1 MVETNTPVLTLVIK
15 SIDSE
20 GVAKLEEEV
29 QGLVGT
35 LSMLCSFLSVKDFCS
50 FIFSEKFKQLTMQE
64 LEIVFEVGI
73 YSRHEITLQLSASVD
88 GVILNDLIGQN
99 CFENNLV
106 ICSSMNDLESVIV
119 SWLTNI

>member
-15 SIDSE
+15 SIESE
-20 GVAKLEEEV
+20 GVTKLEEEV

-64 LEIVFEVGI
+64 LEVIFEVGI
-73 YSRHEITLQLSASVD
+73 YSRHEVTLQLSASVD

-99 CFENNLV
+99 CFENDLV
-106 ICSSMNDLESVIV
+106 ICSTMDDLEAIIV

>member
-88 GVILNDLIGQN
+88 GVMLNDLIGQN

-106 ICSSMNDLESVIV
+106 ICSTMNDLESVIV

>member
-1 MVETNTPVLTLVIK
+1 MVETNAPVLTLVIK

-50 FIFSEKFKQLTMQE
+50 FIFSKKFKQLTMQE

-106 ICSSMNDLESVIV
+106 ICSTMNDLESVIV

>member
-20 GVAKLEEEV
+20 GVAKLEEEI
-29 QGLVGT
+29 QGLIGT

-73 YSRHEITLQLSASVD
+73 YSRHEITLQLSASDD
-88 GVILNDLIGQN
+88 GVILNDLSGQN
-99 CFENNLV
+99 CFENNSLF
-106 ICSSMNDLESVIV
+106 CSDMNDLEVIIIN
-119 SWLTNI
+119 WLTNI

>member
-1 MVETNTPVLTLVIK
+1 MVETNTPILTLVIK

-20 GVAKLEEEV
+20 RVAELEEGV
-29 QGLVGT
+29 QGLIGT

-50 FIFSEKFKQLTMQE
+50 FIFSEKFKQLTIQE

-73 YSRHEITLQLSASVD
+73 YSHHEITLQLSASVD
-88 GVILNDLIGQN
+88 GVILNDLTERN
-99 CFENNLV
+99 CFENNFV
-106 ICSSMNDLESVIV
+106 ICSTMNDLEAVIV

>member
-20 GVAKLEEEV
+20 GVAKLEKEV

-50 FIFSEKFKQLTMQE
+50 FIFSEKFKQLTMHE
-64 LEIVFEVGI
+64 LEVVFELGI
-73 YSRHEITLQLSASVD
+73 YSRHEVTLQLSASVD
-88 GVILNDLIGQN
+88 GVMLNDLIGQN

-106 ICSSMNDLESVIV
+106 ICSTMDDLEAVIV

>member
-1 MVETNTPVLTLVIK
+1 MVEPNSPVLTLVIK
-15 SIDSE
+15 SIDNE
-20 GVAKLEEEV
+20 RVAKLEEEI

-73 YSRHEITLQLSASVD
+73 YSRHEVTLQLSASVD

-106 ICSSMNDLESVIV
+106 ICSTMDDLEAVIV

>member
-1 MVETNTPVLTLVIK
+1 LVETNTPVLTLVIK

-50 FIFSEKFKQLTMQE
+50 FIFSEKFKQLTVQE

-73 YSRHEITLQLSASVD
+73 YSRHEVTLQLSASVD

-106 ICSSMNDLESVIV
+106 ICSTMDDLEAVIV

>member
-20 GVAKLEEEV
+20 GVVKLEEEI
-29 QGLVGT
+29 QGLIGS

-73 YSRHEITLQLSASVD
+73 YSRHEITLQLSASDD
-88 GVILNDLIGQN
+88 GVILNDLTGQN
-99 CFENNLV
+99 NFENNFV
-106 ICSSMNDLESVIV
+106 ICSNMNDLETCIV
-119 SWLTNI
+119 SCVTNF

>member
-15 SIDSE
+15 SIESE
-20 GVAKLEEEV
+20 GVTKLEEEV

-64 LEIVFEVGI
+64 LEVVFEVGI

-99 CFENNLV
+99 CFEDDLV
-106 ICSSMNDLESVIV
+106 ICSTMDDLEAIIV

>member
-88 GVILNDLIGQN
+88 GVMLNDLIGQN

-106 ICSSMNDLESVIV
+106 ICSTMDDLEAVIV